1 MFFEGMKQIPVDK
14 HGNDDFKIH
23 SNELYYNT
31 SIHLEP
37 TDSWTMKQRK
47 IYQEQQ
53 YPTYNLQIMIFNTNA
68 NQIIQAVEF
77 SIKTQM
83 YNLDFINNL

>member
-37 TDSWTMKQRK
+37 TDSWTMKQKK
-47 IYQEQQ
+47 IYQKLL
-53 YPTYNLQIMIFNTNA
+53 PRTTIPNL
-68 NQIIQAVEF
+68 
-77 SIKTQM
+77 
-83 YNLDFINNL
+83 

>member
-37 TDSWTMKQRK
+37 TDSWAMKQK
-47 IYQEQQ
+47 KYISETAPKNNNTQ
-53 YPTYNLQIMIFNTNA
+53 PITYR
-68 NQIIQAVEF
+68 
-77 SIKTQM
+77 
-83 YNLDFINNL
+83 

>member
-37 TDSWTMKQRK
+37 TDSWTMKQK
-47 IYQEQQ
+47 KYTPETAPKNNNTQPI
-53 YPTYNLQIMIFNTNA
+53 TYR
-68 NQIIQAVEF
+68 
-77 SIKTQM
+77 
-83 YNLDFINNL
+83 